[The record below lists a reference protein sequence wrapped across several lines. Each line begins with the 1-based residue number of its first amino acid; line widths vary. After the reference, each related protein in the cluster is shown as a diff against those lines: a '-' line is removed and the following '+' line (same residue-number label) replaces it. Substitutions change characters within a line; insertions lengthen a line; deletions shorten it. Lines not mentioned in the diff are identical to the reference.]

1 MFLNIQETRQVKNTG
16 NTQTKRNPEKANN
29 TKHSRTKLSR
39 FSHVLRHLARRRGGL
54 ITQHSWAHT
63 GHALI
68 NHQHLLTVTLDICQ
82 HSQTDRQ
89 TTMQY
94 RPITSAGLF
103 CLWLMKYS
111 NDSFIML
118 TNFSFLL
125 KQTATMLSSLS
136 LKSTHH
142 SAIESQTE
150 QSHNDALPTSI
161 LTSLVSWLITLKQVS
176 KYWSKW
182 IFRVYNVSQWRNPR
196 HLGEPLRGAEGLLEA
211 ASVKK
216 ATENMSRM
224 NARWKWVPDCG
235 GLQH

>member
-1 MFLNIQETRQVKNTG
+1 
-16 NTQTKRNPEKANN
+16 
-29 TKHSRTKLSR
+29 
-39 FSHVLRHLARRRGGL
+39 
-54 ITQHSWAHT
+54 
-63 GHALI
+63 
-68 NHQHLLTVTLDICQ
+68 
-82 HSQTDRQ
+82 
-89 TTMQY
+89 MQY

-142 SAIESQTE
+142 SAIESQME

-161 LTSLVSWLITLKQVS
+161 LTSLVSWLTVYLHYPETGQHGIS
-176 KYWSKW
+176 KYLSKW

-211 ASVKK
+211 VSVKK
-216 ATENMSRM
+216 ATENMGRM

-235 GLQH
+235 GCNTKAAGWYRNERWEPEVK